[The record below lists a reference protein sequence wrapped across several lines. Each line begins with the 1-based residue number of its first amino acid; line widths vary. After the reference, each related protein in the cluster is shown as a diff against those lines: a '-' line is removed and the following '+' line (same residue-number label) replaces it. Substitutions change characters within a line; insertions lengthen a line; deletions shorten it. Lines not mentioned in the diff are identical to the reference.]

1 MLRKIGFIGLGTVG
15 RHMAANLTKGSYELT
30 VFDTHPELI
39 ADLVAMGAKGAAT
52 AAEAAKGR
60 DMVIAIVPEGDEL
73 GVLFFGEKGILAG
86 IDAGTILA
94 DMGSHS
100 LDTTMKMADESARK
114 KVLYLDAPVWGSKDH
129 AANGLL
135 TIITG
140 GDPSLVGKCREPFSF
155 FGLNIIHV
163 GQVGDATKMKF
174 IVNLVQAELVQVLAE
189 GLVFGE
195 KMGFS
200 ADKILEVLD
209 TRGVA
214 SPLFH
219 LKGRAMA
226 RGDFSRSL
234 ALKYV
239 NEQLHMVLN
248 AARLVG
254 LTLPAAEAAGKVYEK
269 AVEAG
274 WGEEDFSAVIKV
286 LRNQA

>member
-15 RHMAANLTKGSYELT
+15 RHMAANLLKGSYDLT
-30 VFDTHPELI
+30 VFDTHPEVV
-39 ADLVAMGAKGAAT
+39 AELVALGANGAAT

-73 GVLFFGEKGILAG
+73 GGLFFGSTGILAG
-86 IDAGTILA
+86 LDAGTILA

-100 LDTTMKMADESARK
+100 LDTTMKLSDESARK
-114 KVLYLDAPVWGSKDH
+114 NVLYLDAPVWGSKDH

-140 GDPSLVGKCREPFSF
+140 GDPSLVGRCREPFSY

-163 GQVGDATKMKF
+163 GQVGEATKMKF

-286 LRNQA
+286 LHK

>member
-30 VFDTHPELI
+30 VFDTDADAMNELVG
-39 ADLVAMGAKGAAT
+39 LGALAASS
-52 AAEAAKGR
+52 AGEAAR
-60 DMVIAIVPEGDEL
+60 DRDLVIAIVPEGEEL
-73 GVLFFGEKGILAG
+73 GLLFFGENGILSG
-86 IDAGTILA
+86 IGGGTILA

-100 LDTTMKMADESARK
+100 LETTMKMADECAK
-114 KVLYLDAPVWGSKDH
+114 KRVLYLDAPVWGSKEH

-140 GDPSLVGKCREPFSF
+140 GDPSLVGRCREPFSC

-174 IVNLVQAELVQVLAE
+174 IVNMVQAELVQVLAE
-189 GLVFGE
+189 GLVFGD
-195 KMGFS
+195 KLGFT

-226 RGDFSRSL
+226 RGEFTRSL

-239 NEQLHMVLN
+239 HEQLHMVLD
-248 AARLVG
+248 AARQLG
-254 LTLPAAEAAGKVYEK
+254 LNLPAAEASCKVYGK
-269 AVEAG
+269 GVEAG

-286 LRNQA
+286 LR

>member
-30 VFDTHPELI
+30 VFDSNKE
-39 ADLVAMGAKGAAT
+39 AVAELVALGASAAIS

-73 GVLFFGEKGILAG
+73 GVLLFGSKGVLAG
-86 IDAGTILA
+86 IDPGTILA

-100 LDTTMKMADESARK
+100 LETTMKMSEESLK
-114 KVLYLDAPVWGSKDH
+114 KRVMYLDAPVWGSKDH

-135 TIITG
+135 TIIVG
-140 GDPSLVGKCREPFSF
+140 GDPSLVGKCREPFAC
-155 FGLNIIHV
+155 FGLNTIHV

-226 RGDFSRSL
+226 RNDFTRSL

-239 NEQLHMVLN
+239 HEQLHMVMS
-248 AARLVG
+248 AARLMG
-254 LTLPAAEAAGKVYEK
+254 LHLPAAEAAAKVYEE
-269 AVEAG
+269 AVDAG

-286 LRNQA
+286 LRK

>member
-30 VFDTHPELI
+30 VYDSCKE
-39 ADLVAMGAKGAAT
+39 AAAELVALGATAAT
-52 AAEAAKGR
+52 SAAEAARGR

-73 GVLFFGEKGILAG
+73 GELFFGDKGILVG
-86 IDAGTILA
+86 IDPGTILA

-100 LDTTMKMADESARK
+100 LETTLRMSDESQKK

-129 AANGLL
+129 AANGLM
-135 TIITG
+135 TIIVG
-140 GDPSLVGKCREPFSF
+140 GDPSLVGKCREPFAF
-155 FGLNIIHV
+155 FGLNTIHV

-226 RGDFSRSL
+226 RNDFTRSL

-239 NEQLHMVLN
+239 HEQLHMVMG
-248 AARLVG
+248 AARLMG
-254 LTLPAAEAAGKVYEK
+254 LHLPAAEAAAKVYEE

-286 LRNQA
+286 LRK

>member
-30 VFDTHPELI
+30 VFDTDAIPVRELV
-39 ADLVAMGAKGAAT
+39 DQGALAAHS
-52 AAEAAKGR
+52 AAEAAR
-60 DMVIAIVPEGDEL
+60 DRDLVIAIVPEGEEL
-73 GVLFFGEKGILAG
+73 GQIFFGENGILAG
-86 IDAGTILA
+86 IGGGTILA

-100 LDTTMKMADESARK
+100 LETTMKMADECAK
-114 KVLYLDAPVWGSKDH
+114 KRVLYLDAPVWGSKEH

-140 GDPSLVGKCREPFSF
+140 GDPSLVGRCREPFSC

-174 IVNLVQAELVQVLAE
+174 IVNMVQAELVQVLAE
-189 GLVFGE
+189 GLVFGD
-195 KMGFS
+195 KLGFT

-226 RGDFSRSL
+226 RGDFTRSL

-239 NEQLHMVLN
+239 HEQLHVVLD
-248 AARLVG
+248 AARQLG
-254 LTLPAAEAAGKVYEK
+254 LNLPAAEASCKVYGK
-269 AVEAG
+269 AVVDG
-274 WGEEDFSAVIKV
+274 WGEEDFSAVIKA
-286 LRNQA
+286 LR

>member
-1 MLRKIGFIGLGTVG
+1 MLQKIGFIGLGTVG
-15 RHMAANLTKGSYELT
+15 RHMATNLAKGSYELT
-30 VFDTHPELI
+30 VYDTELAI
-39 ADLVAMGAKGAAT
+39 VQELAASAGVK
-52 AAEAAKGR
+52 AASSAFEAAKGR
-60 DMVIAIVPEGDEL
+60 DLVIAIVPEGSEL
-73 GVLFFGEKGILAG
+73 GPLFFGDQGIMAG
-86 IDAGTILA
+86 IDGGTILA

-100 LDTTMKMADESARK
+100 LETTMKLAEECAK
-114 KVLYLDAPVWGSKDH
+114 KNVSYLDAPVWGSKDH
-129 AANGLL
+129 AVNGLM

-140 GDPSLVGKCREPFSF
+140 GDPSLAGKCREPFSF
-155 FGLNIIHV
+155 FGLNTIHV
-163 GQVGDATKMKF
+163 GQIGDATKMKF

-195 KMGFS
+195 KMGFN

-219 LKGRAMA
+219 QKGRAMA

-239 NEQLHMVLN
+239 NDQLHMVMN

-254 LTLPAAEAAGKVYEK
+254 LKLPAAESASKVYQQG
-269 AVEAG
+269 VDAG
-274 WGEEDFSAVIKV
+274 LGEQDFSAVIKV
-286 LRNQA
+286 LRK

>member
-30 VFDTHPELI
+30 VFDTEASVV
-39 ADLVAMGAKGAAT
+39 ADLVALGAKAAAN
-52 AAEAAKGR
+52 AAEAARGR
-60 DMVIAIVPEGDEL
+60 DLVIAIVPEGDEL
-73 GVLFFGEKGILAG
+73 GGLFFGESGILAG

-100 LDTTMKMADESARK
+100 LETTMKISDEAARK

-140 GDPSLVGKCREPFSF
+140 GDSSLVGKCREPFSF

-195 KMGFS
+195 KMGFN

-254 LTLPAAEAAGKVYEK
+254 LTLPTAEAAGKVYE
-269 AVEAG
+269 AGVAAG

-286 LRNQA
+286 LRK

>member
-30 VFDTHPELI
+30 VFDTDAAAVRELVELGAI
-39 ADLVAMGAKGAAT
+39 AAAS
-52 AAEAAKGR
+52 AAEAAK
-60 DMVIAIVPEGDEL
+60 DHDLVIAIVPEGEEL
-73 GVLFFGEKGILAG
+73 GQLFFGENGILTG
-86 IDAGTILA
+86 IGGGTILA

-100 LDTTMKMADESARK
+100 LETTMKMADECAK
-114 KVLYLDAPVWGSKDH
+114 KRVLYLDAPVWGSKEH

-140 GDPSLVGKCREPFSF
+140 GDPSLVGRCREPFSC

-163 GQVGDATKMKF
+163 GAVGDATKMKF
-174 IVNLVQAELVQVLAE
+174 IVNMVQAELVQVLAE
-189 GLVFGE
+189 GLVFGD
-195 KMGFS
+195 KLGFT

-226 RGDFSRSL
+226 RGEFTRSL

-239 NEQLHMVLN
+239 HEQLHIVLD
-248 AARLVG
+248 AARQLG
-254 LTLPAAEAAGKVYEK
+254 LDLPAAEASSKVYGK
-269 AVEAG
+269 AVDSG
-274 WGEEDFSAVIKV
+274 WGEEDFSAVIKA
-286 LRNQA
+286 LR

>member
-30 VFDTHPELI
+30 VFDTDATAVKELVE
-39 ADLVAMGAKGAAT
+39 LGALAAAS
-52 AAEAAKGR
+52 AAEAAR
-60 DMVIAIVPEGDEL
+60 DNDLVIAIVPEGDEL
-73 GVLFFGEKGILAG
+73 GQLFFGESGILAG
-86 IDAGTILA
+86 IGGGTILA

-100 LDTTMKMADESARK
+100 LETTMKMADECAK
-114 KVLYLDAPVWGSKDH
+114 KRVSYLDAPVWGSKEH

-140 GDPSLVGKCREPFSF
+140 GDPSLVGKCREPFSS

-163 GQVGDATKMKF
+163 GAVGDATKMKF
-174 IVNLVQAELVQVLAE
+174 IVNMVQAELVQVLAE
-189 GLVFGE
+189 GLVFGD
-195 KMGFS
+195 KLGFT

-226 RGDFSRSL
+226 RGEFTRSL

-239 NEQLHMVLN
+239 HEQLHLVLD
-248 AARLVG
+248 AARQLG
-254 LTLPAAEAAGKVYEK
+254 LHLPAAEASCKVYGK
-269 AVEAG
+269 AVESG

-286 LRNQA
+286 LR

>member
-30 VFDTHPELI
+30 VFDTDANAMSEVVGLGALA
-39 ADLVAMGAKGAAT
+39 ADS
-52 AAEAAKGR
+52 AAEAAR
-60 DMVIAIVPEGDEL
+60 DRDLVIAIVPEGDEL
-73 GVLFFGEKGILAG
+73 GHLFFGENGILTG
-86 IDAGTILA
+86 IGGGTILA

-100 LDTTMKMADESARK
+100 LETTMKMADECAK
-114 KVLYLDAPVWGSKDH
+114 KRVLYLDAPVWGSKEH

-140 GDPSLVGKCREPFSF
+140 GDPSLVGRCREPFSC

-174 IVNLVQAELVQVLAE
+174 IVNMVQAELVEVLAE
-189 GLVFGE
+189 GLVFGD
-195 KMGFS
+195 KLGFT

-226 RGDFSRSL
+226 RGDFTRSL

-239 NEQLHMVLN
+239 HEQLHLVLD
-248 AARLVG
+248 AARQSG
-254 LTLPAAEAAGKVYEK
+254 LNLPAAEASCKVYKK
-269 AVEAG
+269 AVDGG
-274 WGEEDFSAVIKV
+274 WGEEDFSAVIKA
-286 LRNQA
+286 LR

>member
-1 MLRKIGFIGLGTVG
+1 MLRKIGFIGLGTIG
-15 RHMAANLTKGSYELT
+15 RHMAANLLKGNYDLT
-30 VFDTHPELI
+30 VFDTDAALV
-39 ADLVAMGAKGAAT
+39 ADLVALGAT
-52 AAEAAKGR
+52 AASSAAETAKGR
-60 DMVIAIVPEGDEL
+60 DLVIPIVPEGLEL
-73 GVLFFGEKGILAG
+73 GDLFFGPSGILAG
-86 IDAGTILA
+86 IDPGTILA

-100 LDTTMKMADESARK
+100 LETTMKMADECAK
-114 KVLYLDAPVWGSKDH
+114 KHVLYLDAPVWGSKEH

-140 GDPSLVGKCREPFSF
+140 GDPSLVGKCREPFSC

-163 GQVGDATKMKF
+163 GGTGDATKMKF

-239 NEQLHMVLN
+239 HEQLHLVMN

-254 LTLPAAEAAGKVYEK
+254 LHLPAAEAAAKVYE
-269 AVEAG
+269 AGVEAG

-286 LRNQA
+286 LHK